1 MLILYIR
8 TPNHTGHVTS
18 VGDGAQTLV
27 VAAITGQTALTS
39 GLASTDEL
47 LVNDGGAI
55 KRMDVS
61 VIQDFMQNNLSFG
74 GGGAFTSFIIEEG
87 NGTEQSTVTDGETVK
102 FAQGTGME
110 VELTSTTSGGT
121 LTFSLAANGVS
132 ASQLNVSG
140 NGTYSSIF

>member
-1 MLILYIR
+1 
-8 TPNHTGHVTS
+8 
-18 VGDGAQTLV
+18 
-27 VAAITGQTALTS
+27 
-39 GLASTDEL
+39 
-47 LVNDGGAI
+47 
-55 KRMDVS
+55 MDVS

-121 LTFSLAANGVS
+121 LTFHLLLTVS

-140 NGTYSSIF
+140 NGTTAQF